1 MADQKHL
8 SDESWAAVLS
18 SELDAASQD
27 HLKGCE
33 ECRAEEQALK
43 SVLDGARESLS
54 AAAERSEVFWIR
66 QRAEINARI
75 REQRAGHHRLIW
87 ATAVG
92 FVALAAS
99 LLLRPVPRRID
110 APTATVSDQE
120 LLMQVESSLSKEVP
134 DALAPSD
141 LITQELAEA
150 SQKNSNTGKG
160 ERK

>member
-75 REQRAGHHRLIW
+75 REQRAGHHRLVW
-87 ATAVG
+87 ATAVA

-99 LLLRPVPRRID
+99 LLLRPVPQRPAL
-110 APTATVSDQE
+110 APAVTDQE
-120 LLMQVESSLSKEVP
+120 LLMQVESSLSREVP

-141 LITQELAEA
+141 LISQELAEA